1 MRITGLATGMDIDQL
16 VLDTMKPYRIK
27 IQQQQQQK
35 EILEIKQQLYRDVIN
50 ESRELYN
57 KYFDVAKKDSLLFT
71 QNWSAVKL
79 QSSNENVLT
88 VTGGSDVKPGNY
100 TVTGTSAMAAKA
112 VVTSGIGKD
121 DKITVNGKKFALK
134 GDTAKS
140 RAENLNKE
148 LKEAGINVTVR
159 YSDFAGTTTTGNQS
173 GFIFESTVLGK
184 ESTFTIGGTSIG
196 VGAIEPGVDATAA
209 TITGFS
215 TSNFNISGD
224 NTINLTA
231 DSKAISIEINGDDI
245 KKDGSTDIDNEKLKN
260 VLNEKLKEHKL
271 SAEISDN
278 GDITFKSTVLGS
290 KVEDPGLEI
299 NGITYGTDPKIEFN
313 PGDDATKAVNRIELN
328 DDIKKSKI
336 SINGN
341 VIDLSKAEAGKEIE
355 YLDKIIKEQK
365 INITLEVDK
374 TDANKLILT
383 SKTAGASSKVDVN
396 VIDDKTSDL
405 VTPSE
410 GRDASIVIKDDKG
423 GVYTHTGTSNT
434 VTLDGITFNII
445 GEIPKEGINVNGKKD
460 VTEIKDKLV
469 NFINDYNAL
478 MEKLNTLTM
487 EKRNKNY
494 NPLTDEQKKE
504 MSENEI
510 KLWNDKV
517 KQGQLYKDSDVTRIA
532 NKMKEAMR
540 SLVGGVDGNL
550 EKFGIKPVADYQGIK
565 NGTFTI
571 DDSKLTEALENNLED
586 VMSFFINTPPTDK
599 NISEQEKYN
608 STGVAQ
614 RLKSILYDETVTV
627 SSLLIKKAGIE
638 GSATVSNNE
647 LTKSI
652 QKYER
657 KMEDMEKSF
666 SIREQQLYSKWASIE
681 TMMNKLNSQQSY
693 LMSQLGM

>member
-57 KYFDVAKKDSLLFT
+57 KYFDVAKTDSLLFSK
-71 QNWSAVKL
+71 NWSTVKF

-121 DKITVNGKKFALK
+121 DKITVNGKEFALK

-140 RAENLNKE
+140 RAENLNTE

-159 YSDFAGTTTTGNQS
+159 YSDFAGDETIGNKS

-184 ESTFTIGGTSIG
+184 NSTFTIGGTSTE
-196 VGAIEPGVDATAA
+196 VGTIKSGVDATAA
-209 TITGFS
+209 TITGFKLQ
-215 TSNFNISGD
+215 
-224 NTINLTA
+224 NLKESAGKLTVGGKEI
-231 DSKAISIEINGDDI
+231 DISINDAMINEDI
-245 KKDGSTDIDNEKLKN
+245 EKL
-260 VLNEKLKEHKL
+260 LNEKLKEHKL
-271 SAEISDN
+271 SAEIDDN

-290 KVEDPGLEI
+290 KVEAPELKI

-313 PGDDATKAVNRIELN
+313 PGADATQAVNRIELN

-365 INITLEVDK
+365 INVTLEVDK
-374 TDANKLILT
+374 TNTNKLILT

-396 VIDDKTSDL
+396 IIDDKTSDL
-405 VTPSE
+405 VIPVE

-434 VTLDGITFNII
+434 ITLDGITFNIT
-445 GEIPKEGINVNGKKD
+445 GEIPKEGITVNGKKD

-550 EKFGIKPVADYQGIK
+550 EKFGIKPVADYQGAK

-571 DDSKLTEALENNLED
+571 DDSKLTEALENSLED
-586 VMSFFINTPPTDK
+586 VMKFFINTPPTDK